1 MLKVTDKLQIPL
13 SELTFTFS
21 RSGGPG
27 GQNVNKVASK
37 ALLRWSVV
45 QSPSLPPDVRDRFLA
60 RFASRLTNDQ
70 ELLLTSQ
77 RYRDQGRN
85 IADCLEK
92 LREMLATVAR
102 PPKRRRPTRPS
113 KNSRERRLTTKRQ
126 QGEKKSRRRFS
137 GGDA

>member
-1 MLKVTDKLQIPL
+1 MLIVTDKLQIPL
-13 SELTFTFS
+13 SEFTFTFS

-60 RFASRLTNDQ
+60 RYASRLTNDR

-137 GGDA
+137 SGDA